1 MSKGPHAPKL
11 SAEQRAEILRLRS
24 NGRSYK
30 EIARAVPCTYDQA
43 KALWRGFCLAGGI
56 PMPRGGDKG
65 PGQALRVEVAMAR
78 FEAAGA
84 EPFKRG
90 PLQW

>member
-1 MSKGPHAPKL
+1 MSRGPAAPKL
-11 SAEQRAEILRLRS
+11 TPEQRREVLRLRS
-24 NGRSYK
+24 NGRTYK
-30 EIARAVPCTYDQA
+30 EIARDVLCTYEQA

-65 PGQALRVEVAMAR
+65 PGRALRVEIAMAR
-78 FEAAGA
+78 AEAARS